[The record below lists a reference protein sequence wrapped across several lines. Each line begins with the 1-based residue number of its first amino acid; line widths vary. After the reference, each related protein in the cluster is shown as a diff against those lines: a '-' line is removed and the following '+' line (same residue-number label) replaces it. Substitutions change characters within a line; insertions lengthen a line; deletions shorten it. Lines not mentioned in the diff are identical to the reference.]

1 MNNGSANVHELHLNH
16 PKIRAEDFRSPL
28 VRRLTGLDKYQ
39 DGNKGFEN
47 SFRSTADS
55 PLVVTLD
62 LKWVGLKDDH
72 DKCIKTYQV
81 HVLTELASLGLACIL
96 LNVNTKKEIT
106 EVTRRGD
113 KADYWVGERESL
125 IEISGQQEGDIDSL
139 CTVKS
144 TQLLQNPFGKSGYVC
159 VANYDENKARL
170 WYYENN

>member
-1 MNNGSANVHELHLNH
+1 MATEMRSAFRDYLSRVAQWRAKSRGTTATEMLLITLAPYHRNDWHNMTEMAGTMATEL
-16 PKIRAEDFRSPL
+16 S
-28 VRRLTGLDKYQ
+28 
-39 DGNKGFEN
+39 
-47 SFRSTADS
+47 
-55 PLVVTLD
+55 
-62 LKWVGLKDDH
+62 
-72 DKCIKTYQV
+72 KCIKTYQV